1 MMTDWQ
7 IEVGAEADGTD
18 AALLEDLTSVAR
30 WTLSGEEVDEIDLSI
45 ALMSDR
51 SIAQLNQR
59 YLSHEEPTDV
69 ISFPLDQIG
78 ERKAG
83 DVYVGV
89 EQAERQ
95 AAELGIPLREE
106 LLRLVVHG
114 TLHIL
119 GWDHPDDERDES
131 PMYHRQEELLR
142 TFLERS

>member
-1 MMTDWQ
+1 MTDWQ